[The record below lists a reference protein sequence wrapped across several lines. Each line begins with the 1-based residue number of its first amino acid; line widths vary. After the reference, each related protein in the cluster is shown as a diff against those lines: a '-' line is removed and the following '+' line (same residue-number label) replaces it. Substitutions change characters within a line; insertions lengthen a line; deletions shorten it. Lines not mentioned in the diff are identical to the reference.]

1 MLNNRRFSSSFAALC
16 SVALSGAVCFLAAPN
31 ALRAQSNASLADRIQ
46 KVMDRPVFAHAN
58 FGIEFYDIATGK
70 VVYSLNANKLFVPA
84 STTKTLTEGTM
95 LAKFGADYHFHTRI
109 YRNGP
114 VDKKGTLKG
123 DLILVASGDPDLSN
137 RMQPDGT
144 MAFVDEDHSY
154 GGPAVAGDPLAVI
167 KELAKAIAAKGI
179 HKIEG
184 RVLVDTSLFPDGG
197 KEGGTGVVISS
208 IVVNDNVIDLVA
220 TPGAKLGDPVSLDV
234 SPKTSYAT
242 FVNHLTTSAGGG
254 KIDIQDPAV
263 VTNADGAVTVT
274 LAGTLPVGA
283 QPLTAPYAVPSPTKF
298 AEVVLAESLAS
309 AGVEIKAP
317 KNDSAPDFKRFS
329 SLYTPDN
336 QVAEHVSPP
345 LSEEIKVTLKV
356 SQNLHASMGPYLLGT
371 LIAKDPVDPVHS
383 GFKIEHA
390 FLQAANLDLS
400 GVSQGDGEGGD
411 WADLFSPD
419 FIAHYMAYLST
430 RPDFPVFFKAL
441 PILGK
446 DGTLAKIQVNSPA
459 AGHVFAKTG
468 TFGSEDKLNGKMML
482 NGKGLAGFVIT
493 ASGQKFAFAA
503 YVNHVTLPPD
513 PDAAQE
519 IGGQALGE
527 IAAAAYDAPLDA
539 PAAAPTASAAPNS
552 YDIIIRNGHIL
563 DGTGNPWYAADVAI
577 EGDRIAAIGDLH
589 DAHAKREIDA
599 KGQIVSPGFID
610 MLGQSEWSLLLDNRS
625 LSKLSQGITSEITG
639 EGGSIA
645 PQNDKTL
652 ASMKPL
658 LDQFHFTVDWTTFDG
673 YFRRLEK
680 QGTPLNIGTYVGSAQ
695 VREAII
701 GDDDRAPTPAEL
713 EQMESLVEQAMK
725 DGALG
730 VSSAL
735 IYPPNIYA
743 KTDELIALAKV
754 ASKYGGLY
762 ATHMRSEGASEMQAL
777 DEAIRIGREAN
788 LPVEVFHLKVSGKAR
803 WGNMKKV
810 VATIQAARDSGLD
823 IAASMYP
830 YPAGG
835 TALASALPPWVA
847 DGGTQKLLAR
857 LKDPAVRAR
866 IKEELKGDHPNWE
879 NLYYDCGGGGGVLLA
894 SIQKPELKQFEGK
907 TVADVAK
914 VWKKSPED
922 TLMDFVIADNA
933 QTGALYF
940 MASEEDIKTGLEQP
954 WTSIGLDANEM
965 SLDGPIFEA
974 HTHPRAFGSMPR
986 FLGHYVRDEHLMP
999 LPAAIRKITSLP
1011 AQREH
1016 LQNRGI
1022 LKPGYFADV
1031 TIFDPA
1037 TIIDKATFV
1046 SPAQLSEGIEY
1057 TIVNGQIEYDHGKLT
1072 GATAGKVLRGRGW
1085 QPEAH

>member
-1 MLNNRRFSSSFAALC
+1 LGTSRRFIHIAAALC
-16 SVALSGAVCFLAAPN
+16 LAIIFIAAPHS
-31 ALRAQSNASLADRIQ
+31 LRAQSTASLAERIQ
-46 KVMDRPVFAHAN
+46 KVMDRPEFARAN
-58 FGIEFYDIATGK
+58 FGIEFYDIASGK

-84 STTKTLTEGTM
+84 STTKTLTEGTV
-95 LAKFGADYHFHTRI
+95 LAKLGADYRFHTVI
-109 YRNGP
+109 YRTGA

-123 DLILVASGDPDLSN
+123 DLVLVASGDPNLSN
-137 RMQPDGT
+137 RIQPDGSLS
-144 MAFVDEDHSY
+144 FVDEDHSY
-154 GGPAVAGDPLAVI
+154 GGPALLGDPLAVI
-167 KELAKAIAAKGI
+167 KELAKAVAAKGV

-184 RVLVDTSLFPDGG
+184 RVLVDASLFPDGG
-197 KEGGTGVVISS
+197 KEGGSGVVVSS
-208 IVVNDNVIDLVA
+208 IVVKV
-220 TPGAKLGDPVSLDV
+220 GDPVTLDV
-234 SPKTSYAT
+234 SPKTSYVT
-242 FVNHLTTSAGGG
+242 FVNHITTAAAGASPS
-254 KIDIQDPAV
+254 IPDPTP
-263 VTNADGAVTVT
+263 VTNPDGTITVT
-274 LAGTLPVGA
+274 LTGSLPLGA
-283 QPLTAPYAVPSPTKF
+283 HPVTAPYAVPSPTKF
-298 AEVVLAESLAS
+298 AETVVRESLVA
-309 AGVEIKAP
+309 AGIQIKAP
-317 KNDSAPDFKRFS
+317 KNEAAPDFKSLAR
-329 SLYTPDN
+329 LYTPDN
-336 QVAEHVSPP
+336 QVAEHVSLP
-345 LSEEIKVTLKV
+345 LGEEVKVTLKV
-356 SQNLHASMGPYLLGT
+356 SQNLHASMGPSLLGT
-371 LIAKDPVDPVHS
+371 LVAKDSSDPVHA
-383 GFKIEHA
+383 GFKIERA
-390 FLQAANLDLS
+390 FLQEAKLDLS
-400 GVSQGDGEGGD
+400 GISQGDGEGGD

-419 FIAHYMAYLST
+419 FIAHYMAYWST
-430 RPDFPVFFKAL
+430 RPDFQVFFKAL
-441 PILGK
+441 PVLGK
-446 DGTLAKIQVNSPA
+446 DGTLAKIQVNNPG

-493 ASGQKFAFAA
+493 ASGQKLAFAA

-513 PDAAQE
+513 PEAAQAV
-519 IGGQALGE
+519 GGQALGE

-539 PAAAPTASAAPNS
+539 RVSSATTGNS
-552 YDIIIRNGHIL
+552 SGYDIIIRNGHII

-577 EGDRIAAIGDLH
+577 QGDHIAAIGDLS

-610 MLGQSEWSLLLDNRS
+610 MLGQSESALLLDNRS

-645 PQNDKTL
+645 PQNEKTL
-652 ASMKPL
+652 APLKPF
-658 LDQFHFTVDWTTFDG
+658 LDQFKFTVDWTTLDG

-695 VREAII
+695 VREAVI
-701 GDDDRAPTPAEL
+701 GDDNRAPTPAEL
-713 EQMESLVEQAMK
+713 TQMESLVEQAMK

-754 ASKYGGLY
+754 ASRYGGLY

-777 DEAIRIGREAN
+777 AEAIRIGREAN

-803 WGNMKKV
+803 WGNMKNV
-810 VATIQAARDSGLD
+810 VAAIQAARDSGLD

-835 TALASALPPWVA
+835 TALAAALPPWAA
-847 DGGTQKLLAR
+847 DGGAKKLLAR
-857 LKDPAVRAR
+857 LKDPEVRAR
-866 IKEELKGDHPNWE
+866 IKKELAGDHPDWE
-879 NLYYDCGGGGGVLLA
+879 NLFYDCGGGSGVLLA
-894 SIQKPELKQFEGK
+894 SIEKPELKQFEGK
-907 TVADVAK
+907 TVEDVSKA
-914 VWKKSPED
+914 WKKSPED

-940 MASEEDIKTGLEQP
+940 MASDEDIRTGLEQR

-986 FLGHYVRDEHLMP
+986 FLGYYVRDEHLMP
-999 LPAAIRKITSLP
+999 LETAIRKITSFP

-1016 LQNRGI
+1016 LENRGI

-1046 SPAQLSEGIEY
+1046 SPAQLSEGIAY

-1072 GATAGKVLRGRGW
+1072 GTAAGKVLRGRGYT
-1085 QPEAH
+1085 PATH